1 MIDRDELMAM
11 CGRDA
16 PDPEPDTWAEE
27 EASAREIC
35 GEISLEGSRFCVLDV
50 GHSGPHAVWS
60 DRIITAWYDAAQLI
74 DSVYNGDAFFAGATQ
89 ESFMKFAKA
98 VALAINFKY
107 KVTGARV
114 TRYTTAASQY
124 PVYVLEVT
132 NGGKGLRDTTRQS
145 RMRCYRDGFTDG
157 YYFASESD
165 ETDGTMD

>member
-1 MIDRDELMAM
+1 MSKLFATETVDPFNFDRLY
-11 CGRDA
+11 GREKYSLNRMEMRSVNFPAEVD
-16 PDPEPDTWAEE
+16 PDHAT
-27 EASAREIC
+27 
-35 GEISLEGSRFCVLDV
+35 
-50 GHSGPHAVWS
+50 AVWS

-107 KVTGARV
+107 EVTGARV
-114 TRYTTAASQY
+114 ARYTNAASQY
-124 PVYVLEVT
+124 PVYLLEVT